1 MVIMTFVLLSHF
13 PKYVISVH
21 FSMKLNFQGI
31 ETYSIT
37 IQCNNNMILT
47 NELMD
52 CKQLLNGKVHNLK
65 KKKKNLI

>member
-1 MVIMTFVLLSHF
+1 MVIMTFVLLNHF

-21 FSMKLNFQGI
+21 FSMKLNFQEI

-47 NELMD
+47 MNRWIES
-52 CKQLLNGKVHNLK
+52 NF
-65 KKKKNLI
+65 